1 MGHDGVLTDGLQRRT
16 PPMNLADKMD
26 ILEVIAR
33 YVYTYDGRNVDGF
46 AQLCTEDGIWEV
58 LPSGGRQPELRLA
71 SRAAMHAWVVQR
83 HQQVVQ
89 ESHDRHYP
97 SGTLFDVLTQ
107 EHAST
112 RTMVL
117 ITHQGGHD
125 PTPRPVLS
133 GVYHDR
139 WHKTQ
144 RGWPITQRT
153 LRHDHHTPYLSP

>member
-1 MGHDGVLTDGLQRRT
+1 MS
-16 PPMNLADKMD
+16 LADKMD

-33 YVYTYDGRNVDGF
+33 YAYTYDGRDADGF
-46 AQLCTEDGIWEV
+46 AALFTEGAIFEV
-58 LPSGGRQPELRLA
+58 IPAGGSQPELRLE
-71 SRAAMHAWVVQR
+71 SRAAIHAWVVQR

-89 ESHDRHYP
+89 EIQDRHFQ

-107 EHAST
+107 EHAQT

-117 ITHQGGHD
+117 IIHQGVHD

-133 GVYHDR
+133 GVYHDY

-144 RGWPITQRT
+144 CGWQFTQRT
-153 LRHDHHTPYLSP
+153 LRHDHHTPYLVR

>member
-1 MGHDGVLTDGLQRRT
+1 MS
-16 PPMNLADKMD
+16 LADKMD

-33 YVYTYDGRNVDGF
+33 YAYTYDGRDAGGF
-46 AQLCTEDGIWEV
+46 AALFTDGAIFEV
-58 LPSGGRQPELRLA
+58 FPSGGSRPELRLE
-71 SRAAMHAWVVQR
+71 SRAAIHAWALQR
-83 HQQVVQ
+83 HHQVVKGIQ
-89 ESHDRHYP
+89 DRHYQ

-107 EHAST
+107 EHAQT

-117 ITHQGGHD
+117 ITHQGVHD

-144 RGWPITQRT
+144 RGWHILQRT
-153 LRHDHHTPYLSP
+153 LRHDHHKPYLSQ